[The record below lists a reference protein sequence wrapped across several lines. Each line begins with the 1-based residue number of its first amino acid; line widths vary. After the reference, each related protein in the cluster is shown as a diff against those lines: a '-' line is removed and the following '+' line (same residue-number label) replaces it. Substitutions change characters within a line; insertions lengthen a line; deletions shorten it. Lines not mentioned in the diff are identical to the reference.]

1 MCYSEVI
8 TMPGDTGYKW
18 KDIGSRI
25 REARTR
31 VGLTQK
37 QMAELIGVSSHA
49 VWCWESGKMKPSH
62 ENLLELAYRCEVSTD
77 WLLGRD
83 VLEAEL
89 LKEADVSFRNAISG
103 LPIED
108 VESIQEFIRFV
119 RERRRRRT

>member
-1 MCYSEVI
+1 MSD
-8 TMPGDTGYKW
+8 DTGYKW

-62 ENLLELAYRCEVSTD
+62 ENLLGLAYRCEVSTD

>member
-1 MCYSEVI
+1 
-8 TMPGDTGYKW
+8 MPDDTGYKW

-25 REARTR
+25 KEARTR

-62 ENLLELAYRCEVSTD
+62 ENLLELANRCEVSTD
-77 WLLGRD
+77 WILGRD

>member
-8 TMPGDTGYKW
+8 TMPDDTGYKW

-25 REARTR
+25 KEARTR

-37 QMAELIGVSSHA
+37 QMSELIGVSSHA

-62 ENLLELAYRCEVSTD
+62 KNLLELAYRCEVSTD
-77 WLLGRD
+77 WILGRD

-119 RERRRRRT
+119 RERRRRK

>member
-1 MCYSEVI
+1 M
-8 TMPGDTGYKW
+8 
-18 KDIGSRI
+18 
-25 REARTR
+25 
-31 VGLTQK
+31 GLTQK

-49 VWCWESGKMKPSH
+49 VWCWESGKMKPSY
-62 ENLLELAYRCEVSTD
+62 ENLLELAYRCEASTD